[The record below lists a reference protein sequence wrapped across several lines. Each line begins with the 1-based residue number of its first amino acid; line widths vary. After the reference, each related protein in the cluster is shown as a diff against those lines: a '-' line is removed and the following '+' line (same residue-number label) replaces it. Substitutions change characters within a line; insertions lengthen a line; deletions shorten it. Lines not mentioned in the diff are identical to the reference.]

1 MASVEKYDTKAGTRY
16 MARWRDDDG
25 KQRLK
30 RGFHLRRDAL
40 AYGSELEVAKAK
52 GRYLGP
58 EDSRVTFWFVAEEWY
73 DSLVHLKPTTRNSYR
88 HHLDSRILRKFGSR
102 EIGSI
107 THAELQRWVT
117 ELSKELKASSL
128 RYPMHVASAV
138 FGYAVKTRRIGHNP
152 ADDLNLPR
160 VLRREKAY
168 LTHGQVETLAG
179 EVPDNYRVLIYTLAY
194 GGLRIGEAIALRARD
209 VDLDR
214 RRLSVNRAAAETG
227 GQVVIGTPKSH
238 EQRSVPPPAFVAEML
253 GDQMNAEVGPDDL
266 VFPGTRGAMIRPNN
280 FRKRVFGPAVAQCA
294 LSDPSFPASL
304 TPHGLRHT
312 CASLAVSAGANVKAL
327 QKLLGHASASMT
339 LDRYADLFDS
349 DLDDVAERLDAQRR
363 SQR

>member
-1 MASVEKYDTKAGTRY
+1 MASVEKYEIKSGTRY
-16 MARWRDDDG
+16 MARWRDSEG

-30 RGFHLRRDAL
+30 RGFHRRRDAL

-52 GRYLGP
+52 GQYLGP
-58 EDSRVTFWFVAEEWY
+58 ENSRVSFRMVAEEWF

-88 HHLDSRILRKFGSR
+88 HHLDSRILRKFGNR

-128 RYPMHVASAV
+128 RYPVHVVSAV
-138 FGYAVKTRRIGHNP
+138 LSYAIKTRRIGHNP
-152 ADDLNLPR
+152 SDDLNLPR
-160 VLRREKAY
+160 VVRDEKAY
-168 LTHGQVETLAG
+168 LTHGQVETLAQG
-179 EVPDNYRVLIYTLAY
+179 VANDYRALIYVLAY
-194 GGLRIGEAIALRARD
+194 SGLRIGEAIALRVRD

-214 RRLSVNRAAAETG
+214 RRLSVHRAAAETG
-227 GQVVIGTPKSH
+227 GQLVMGTPKSH
-238 EQRSVPPPAFVAEML
+238 EKRSVPLPAFVAEMMR
-253 GDQMNAEVGPDDL
+253 DHMNAEVGPNDL

-280 FRKRVFGPAVAQCA
+280 FRKRVFGPAVAQSA
-294 LSDPSFPASL
+294 LSDPTFPASL

-363 SQR
+363 SQK